1 MKNSADIRKV
11 NKNKIRR
18 ILWQGGECTKQN
30 LALKTGLSVAT
41 CNTLLNEMEL
51 NQEVCGYKQQLQG
64 VGRSTVMYRINEGY
78 KTILC
83 VRVEIIKG
91 KKVLRCSILSTLGN
105 IIYHDE
111 NTYECLNY
119 AVIEDTIKKIC
130 DKFTSIAQIVIGL
143 PSVVENGIIRHC
155 DIAELENEPFK
166 EKIENS
172 IDCPVY
178 LGNDMHFK
186 AYGYYKKSGVDSDI
200 ITLAYFP
207 EHVLPGVATVYK
219 GTIIK
224 GANQFAG
231 TLAFLP
237 YGIEREKQI
246 QLWEKGKCFSLMM
259 QIILSII
266 VLINPNMIIFTGD
279 LIDENLLEQIKTE
292 CSKIIPK
299 ENMPLIYFKENDD
312 IYYLT
317 GMYQKA
323 LDLRV
328 LIKI

>member
-1 MKNSADIRKV
+1 MKDTADIRKV

-18 ILWQGGECTKQN
+18 ILWQGGEYTKQN
-30 LALKTGLSVAT
+30 IALKTGLSVAT
-41 CNTLLNEMEL
+41 CNTLLNEMEI
-51 NQEVCGYKQQLQG
+51 NQEVCGSKQQLQG
-64 VGRSTVMYRINEGY
+64 VGRSTVVYTVNEYY
-78 KTILC
+78 KSILC
-83 VRVEIIKG
+83 VRLEIIRG
-91 KKVLRCSILSTLGN
+91 KKILRCSVLSTLGN
-105 IIYHDE
+105 VIYHDE
-111 NTYECLNY
+111 NTFEKLDYD
-119 AVIEDTIKKIC
+119 VIEQNIKKIC
-130 DKFTSIAQIVIGL
+130 SKFTSVAQIVIGL

-155 DIAELENEPFK
+155 DIEELENEPFG
-166 EKIENS
+166 EKMEKN
-172 IDCPVY
+172 IDLPVY

-237 YGIEREKQI
+237 YGISRRQ
-246 QLWEKGKCFSLMM
+246 QLDLWQKDKCFPLMM
-259 QIILSII
+259 QIVLSII
-266 VLINPNMIIFTGD
+266 VLINPNIIVFTGD
-279 LIDENLLEQIKTE
+279 LIDKNLLEKIERECLKT
-292 CSKIIPK
+292 IPQ
-299 ENMPLIYFKENDD
+299 ENMPLIYFRENDD

-323 LDLRV
+323 LDLRELV
-328 LIKI
+328 